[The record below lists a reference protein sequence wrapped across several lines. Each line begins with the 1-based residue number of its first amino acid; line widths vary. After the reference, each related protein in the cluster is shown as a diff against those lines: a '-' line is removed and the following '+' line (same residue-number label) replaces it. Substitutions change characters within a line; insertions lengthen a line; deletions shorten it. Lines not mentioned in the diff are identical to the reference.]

1 MKIKS
6 THSNQLNSSLNL
18 PNFTMYLVNTPNGLM
33 VQWSDLYKSR
43 LNLMVP
49 VVFWHP
55 SGLYFQSG
63 FFHWIYS
70 DPPGEAGHLWVGYD
84 ISPSMLKIAKSREV
98 PGWNW
103 AWLGF
108 GVFFFCWVFEY
119 GRSMIWICPNICMVF
134 GCSNMEYG
142 R

>member
-70 DPPGEAGHLWVGYD
+70 DPPGGSGSPLGGLRHLALHAED
-84 ISPSMLKIAKSREV
+84 REESGG
-98 PGWNW
+98 PGME
-103 AWLGF
+103 LGMARIWC
-108 GVFFFCWVFEY
+108 FFFFV
-119 GRSMIWICPNICMVF
+119 
-134 GCSNMEYG
+134 GCSNMEDQ
-142 R
+142 

>member
-1 MKIKS
+1 
-6 THSNQLNSSLNL
+6 
-18 PNFTMYLVNTPNGLM
+18 
-33 VQWSDLYKSR
+33 
-43 LNLMVP
+43 MVP

-108 GVFFFCWVFEY
+108 GVFFFLLGVRIWKINDMDLSKYLYGVWVFKY
-119 GRSMIWICPNICMVF
+119 GIWTIND
-134 GCSNMEYG
+134 MEYLG
-142 R
+142 